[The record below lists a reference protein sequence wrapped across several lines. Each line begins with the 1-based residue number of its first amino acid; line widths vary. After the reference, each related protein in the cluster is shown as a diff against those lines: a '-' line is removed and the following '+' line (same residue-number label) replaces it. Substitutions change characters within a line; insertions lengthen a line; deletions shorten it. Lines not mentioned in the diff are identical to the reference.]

1 MIFRIIDGYKTI
13 ETDGYR
19 QKTPVVHVI
28 GRDQS
33 WERHHVPIDNFR
45 PYFLVRQSEWIHKGE
60 EIGAD
65 DRVLD
70 VTTEDMRGRPETAI
84 DGEQLYRVICRD
96 PDSVRDLRE
105 LIDDP
110 FEADV
115 KYPVRF
121 FVDLTTS
128 VEVVS
133 DSSHSSNGDDFT
145 TSDSDEQGSSF
156 QWVEID
162 DEALVTDSQGEY
174 ETVSAEYV
182 TVGLDEATI
191 PSRTP
196 PPRVCS
202 YDIEVQQGGGGPP
215 VVSTEGTEE
224 ARNPITA
231 ITAHDSYTDEY
242 RVWMMAHSSWGVD
255 DSQAAQNAVDCD
267 VSVYSNPRDVASFF
281 CQYVAENDFD
291 ILSGWNANSFDHPY
305 LVNYCLSNNVNSVY
319 DLSPTRDVYDMN
331 GDGNWIN
338 SSLKGRLLV
347 DLLAMYKKTEIH
359 ELSSYRLGDV
369 AQEEK
374 VGVGKLSIEDEIDVP
389 EGEPAID
396 YAWEHHPDVFAE
408 YSVRD
413 VKAVVGINRES
424 KKNVNIL

>member
-1 MIFRIIDGYKTI
+1 MILRIIDGYKTV

-33 WERHHVPIDNFR
+33 WERHHVPIDNFP
-45 PYFLVRQSEWIHKGE
+45 PYFLVRQSEWIQKGE

-121 FVDLTTS
+121 FVDYTTT
-128 VEVVS
+128 VLDE
-133 DSSHSSNGDDFT
+133 
-145 TSDSDEQGSSF
+145 DSDDQGTF

-162 DEALVTDSQGEY
+162 DDALVTDSQGEY
-174 ETVSAEYV
+174 ETVDAEHV
-182 TVGLDEATI
+182 TVGLDEAKI
-191 PSRTP
+191 PTQTP

-242 RVWMMAHSSWGVD
+242 EVWMMAHSSWNVN
-255 DSQAAQNAVDCD
+255 DSQAAQNAVDCS

-305 LVNYCLSNNVNSVY
+305 FVNYCLKNNVNSVY
-319 DLSPTRDVYDMN
+319 DLSPTGDVYNMN

-347 DLLAMYKKTEIH
+347 DLLEMYKKTEIH

-369 AQEEK
+369 AQEEG